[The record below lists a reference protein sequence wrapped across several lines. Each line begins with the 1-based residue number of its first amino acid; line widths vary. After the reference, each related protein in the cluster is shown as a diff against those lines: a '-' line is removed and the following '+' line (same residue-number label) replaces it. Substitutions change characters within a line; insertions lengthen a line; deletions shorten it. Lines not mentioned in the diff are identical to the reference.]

1 MLDPRRTL
9 AVICGAQGWPHLTHF
24 EPAAAFHNSAT
35 ALRSYL
41 GDADGA
47 GLPDENV
54 LWLFD
59 EPNAVAHYERIAAF
73 LTARL
78 AALDAPQGADTLVLF
93 AYVGHGTFFGP
104 AKEYCLLVTDTRAP
118 IEADTS
124 LRLSTLAGLLRA
136 CAPRSSRLLLLDCCF
151 AGVAATYFYQSG
163 GPQEIASAKAAEI
176 VRATPGD
183 RGVAMLCAASAVD
196 GARLAD
202 PSTLTLFHRELLA
215 VLAAGD
221 PDTVGALS
229 PRRVCDLVYAALLAS
244 GEEHPPRPEV
254 HVPDQSGGDLGNA
267 GIFPNRAAPRAADDR
282 GPDGGGRADGGADG
296 GGPADGGA
304 GGGTDRT
311 PRSDPLA
318 GEAFLDRVTMLLRM
332 RQGTRLHV
340 VPDIPLRLSDI
351 VRGHH
356 SMADDERLLA
366 VLDLSY
372 FQRGKSSAAFTDRG
386 FRYRAAARHHSHALN
401 LPYDVFPRCT
411 FEPGFVER
419 GTPSG
424 HRWKEDAVT
433 VTTPTRTTVLDF
445 PNMPRGTVPAMQE
458 LLQDIADLVAE
469 RQGATGDQR

>member
-9 AVICGAQGWPHLTHF
+9 AVLCGAQSWPHLAHF
-24 EPAAAFHNSAT
+24 EPAAAFSNSAT

-93 AYVGHGTFFGP
+93 AYIGHGTFFGP

-163 GPQEIASAKAAEI
+163 GPREIASAKAAEI

-183 RGVAMLCAASAVD
+183 RGVAILCAASAVD

-202 PSTLTLFHRELLA
+202 PSTVTLFHRELLA

-221 PDTVGALS
+221 PETPGALS

-244 GEEHPPRPEV
+244 GAEHPPRPEV

-267 GIFPNRAAPRAADDR
+267 AIFPNRAAPRSADER
-282 GPDGGGRADGGADG
+282 GPAG
-296 GGPADGGA
+296 GGPDVDGRAGGGTGDGGA
-304 GGGTDRT
+304 GGGGGDPTSRT
-311 PRSDPLA
+311 GPLA
-318 GEAFLDRVTMLLRM
+318 REAFLNRVTMLLRM
-332 RQGTRLHV
+332 RQGTSFHV
-340 VPDIPLRLSDI
+340 VPDIPLRLSDV

-356 SMADDERLLA
+356 AMADDERLLA
-366 VLDLSY
+366 VLDLS
-372 FQRGKSSAAFTDRG
+372 FFRRGKLSAAFTDRG
-386 FRYRAAARHHSHALN
+386 FRYRASRHHSSALN

-411 FEPGFVER
+411 FGPGFVER

-424 HRWKEDAVT
+424 QRWKVDAVT
-433 VTTPTRTTVLDF
+433 VTTPTRTAVLDF
-445 PNMPRGTVPAMQE
+445 PNMPSGTVPAMRQ
-458 LLQDIADLVAE
+458 LLKDIADLVAE
-469 RQGATGDQR
+469 HQGATGDQR